1 MSNESFLSR
10 LLRGGFREQETRLQ
24 VDWMTHTDERIMEH
38 LEANGSTTPSGIATT
53 LEKSEEY
60 VADRC
65 RQLAIR
71 DLLENDGRSYG
82 LAARGTAYLAGEIG
96 AEELS
101 ADNGS

>member
-1 MSNESFLSR
+1 MSNNGLLSR

-24 VDWMTHTDERIMEH
+24 IDWMTNTDERIMER
-38 LEANGSTTPSGIATT
+38 LEESGSGTPKEIASH

-71 DLLENDGRSYG
+71 DLLESDRRQYR
-82 LAARGTAYLAGEIG
+82 LAELGERYLATEIK

-101 ADNGS
+101 DDTT

>member
-1 MSNESFLSR
+1 MSDGFLTR
-10 LLRGGFREQETRLQ
+10 LLRGGFREQETRLR
-24 VDWMTHTDERIMEH
+24 VDWLTHTDERIMKH
-38 LEANGSTTPSGIATT
+38 LDGESATPHEIATA

-71 DLLENDGRSYG
+71 DLLAVEEGRYR
-82 LAARGTAYLAGEIG
+82 LAERGESYLAGEIG

-101 ADNGS
+101 DGDGN

>member
-1 MSNESFLSR
+1 MSNNGLLSR

-24 VDWMTHTDERIMEH
+24 IDWMTNTDERIMER
-38 LEANGSTTPSGIATT
+38 LEESGSGTPKEIASH

-71 DLLENDGRSYG
+71 DLLESDRRQYR
-82 LAARGTAYLAGEIG
+82 LAELGERYLANEIK

-101 ADNGS
+101 DDTT

>member
-1 MSNESFLSR
+1 MGNNSILSR

-24 VDWMTHTDERIMEH
+24 IDWMTHTDERIMEY
-38 LEANGSTTPSGIATT
+38 LENGSSTPAEIAAAV
-53 LEKSEEY
+53 EKSEEY

-71 DLLENDGRSYG
+71 ELLDRDGHAYR
-82 LAARGTAYLAGEIG
+82 LAERGRAYLAGDLD

-101 ADNGS
+101 DDEG

>member
-1 MSNESFLSR
+1 MSNNGLLSR

-24 VDWMTHTDERIMEH
+24 IDWMTNTDERIMERLEESGSETPKEIASH
-38 LEANGSTTPSGIATT
+38 LQ
-53 LEKSEEY
+53 KSKEY

-71 DLLENDGRSYG
+71 DLLESDGRQYR
-82 LAARGTAYLAGEIG
+82 LAELGERYLVDEIE

-101 ADNGS
+101 DDTT